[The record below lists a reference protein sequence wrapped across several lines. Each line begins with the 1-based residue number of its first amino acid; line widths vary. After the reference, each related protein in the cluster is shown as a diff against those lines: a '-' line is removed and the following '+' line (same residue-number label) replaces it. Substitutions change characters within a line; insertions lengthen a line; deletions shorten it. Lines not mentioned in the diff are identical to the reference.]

1 MKNNYI
7 FIIILLV
14 LLSCKNKTEKIV
26 QFDVEKIKYLGNIK
40 VGDTARNTFY
50 LRNLSN
56 DIIKIKNV
64 KTSCGC
70 TLANISDTI
79 IKPNT
84 NSQIKTI
91 FVAKKGDIGIV
102 EKSVIIEANT
112 EPTFIVLYIKANII
126 N

>member
-7 FIIILLV
+7 FIIILLF
-14 LLSCKNKTEKIV
+14 LLSYKNKTEKIV

-64 KTSCGC
+64 
-70 TLANISDTI
+70 
-79 IKPNT
+79 
-84 NSQIKTI
+84 
-91 FVAKKGDIGIV
+91 
-102 EKSVIIEANT
+102 
-112 EPTFIVLYIKANII
+112 
-126 N
+126 